1 MRKLLYILLVLSL
14 VSCLKKEIPF
24 EGKDARVLIVMSST
38 FSTDSL
44 MTVFLSQTKSV
55 IGKDADTRYFS
66 DSEASVDVCYED
78 GKIESLVYNEKKK
91 AFIGTSKPFAGRT
104 YILKGKANG
113 LDDVEAVI
121 TIPNLIEISN
131 EPILEVENADSNKNR
146 RIRISFNDTNKK
158 NFYRLSLYSRFNEH
172 SATSSAMIRKFKVI
186 SFTSKDDVFKDRNTG
201 LDDSL
206 DEFTNLF
213 AVFTDDLIGSKPYSI
228 KINLS
233 SYDLDDYDND
243 FKLFVSLQSISED
256 YYLFLKSYELQLD
269 AGDSPFTEP
278 VQIWSN
284 IKGGAGIA
292 AAYSVS
298 TKQVIIN

>member
-1 MRKLLYILLVLSL
+1 MRKLLYLLLVLSL

-24 EGKDARVLIVMSST
+24 EGKDARVLLVMSST

-55 IGKDADTRYFS
+55 IGKDVETKYFS
-66 DSEASVDVCYED
+66 DSEASVDVYDED
-78 GKIESLVYNEKKK
+78 GKVESLIYSEVNK
-91 AFIGTSKPFAGRT
+91 AFVGSSKPFAGKT
-104 YILKGKANG
+104 YIIKAKASG

-121 TIPNLIEISN
+121 TIPDLVEISN
-131 EPILEVENADSNKNR
+131 EPILEIENSDSYKNR
-146 RIRISFNDTNKK
+146 SIRISFNDTNKK
-158 NFYRLSLYSRFNEH
+158 NFYRLSLYSRYDWYGPG
-172 SATSSAMIRKFKVI
+172 SATTTRKFSVI
-186 SFTSKDDVFKDRNTG
+186 PFTSKDDVFKDRNTG
-201 LDDSL
+201 IDDSF

-213 AVFTDDLIGSKPYSI
+213 AVFTDDFIGSKPYSI

-233 SYDLDDYDND
+233 IYDLENYDND

-298 TKQVIIN
+298 TKQVIID